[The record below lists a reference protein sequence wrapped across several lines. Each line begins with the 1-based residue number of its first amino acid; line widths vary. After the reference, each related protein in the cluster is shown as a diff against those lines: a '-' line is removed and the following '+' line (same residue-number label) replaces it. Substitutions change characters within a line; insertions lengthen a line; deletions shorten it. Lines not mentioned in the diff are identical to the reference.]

1 MKKSLLALVL
11 LFGSLLTVHAEDS
24 VVVIDKAASRV
35 NVDVKATVDSF
46 VGQLKDYEAAIKVD
60 PATGAV
66 TACLFKFRML
76 DVRTGKDKRDRKM
89 NEWQET
95 QKFPDCVFEMDHLEP
110 GEGKLQT
117 AKGSFTFHGV
127 SQSMSVPVTV
137 TREGKR
143 YQFDGEVIIDTQT
156 FGLPI
161 IRMMGVLK
169 VDPKVKVAFH
179 LEGAV
184 KP

>member
-1 MKKSLLALVL
+1 MKKTLLALVL
-11 LFGSLLTVHAEDS
+11 FFGVAFQARAEDA

-46 VGQLKDYEAAIKVD
+46 VGQLKDYETVIKVD
-60 PATGAV
+60 PSTGAV

-76 DVRTGKDKRDRKM
+76 DVKTGKDKRDRKM
-89 NEWQET
+89 HEWQET

-110 GEGKLQT
+110 GEGKLQN
-117 AKGSFTFHGV
+117 AKGSFTLHGV
-127 SQSMSVPVTV
+127 SQSMTVPVTV

-143 YQFDGEVIIDTQT
+143 YQFDGEVIIDTKS

-179 LEGAV
+179 LEGSA

>member
-1 MKKSLLALVL
+1 MKKTLLGLVLFFSVALLAR
-11 LFGSLLTVHAEDS
+11 AEDA

-46 VGQLKDYEAAIKVD
+46 VGQLKDYEAVIKVD
-60 PATGAV
+60 PASGAV

-76 DVRTGKDKRDRKM
+76 DVKTGKEKRDRKM

-127 SQSMSVPVTV
+127 SQSLNVPVTV

-143 YQFDGEVIIDTQT
+143 YQFDGEVIIDTQA

-161 IRMMGVLK
+161 IRMIGVLK

-179 LEGAV
+179 LEGTV